1 MSLLKRAKA
10 LENAQQQSRLTR
22 SFEDAI
28 HATLSQP
35 LILDTE
41 DNTVGIG
48 TRICVDAQTSNRQ
61 MHQHQ
66 VSEN

>member
-1 MSLLKRAKA
+1 MSLLKRARA
-10 LENAQQQSRLTR
+10 LENAQQQSRLTQ
-22 SFEDAI
+22 SFQDAI

-35 LILDTE
+35 LILDTK

-48 TRICVDAQTSNRQ
+48 TRICVDAQTNNRQ
-61 MHQHQ
+61 THQSQ